1 MFVCHKCDNPSCVNP
16 SHLFIGTQ
24 KDNMQD
30 CSMKNRINPKSFK
43 NLIAG
48 KRGYLGAAIER
59 NKV

>member
-1 MFVCHKCDNPSCVNP
+1 
-16 SHLFIGTQ
+16 
-24 KDNMQD
+24 MQD